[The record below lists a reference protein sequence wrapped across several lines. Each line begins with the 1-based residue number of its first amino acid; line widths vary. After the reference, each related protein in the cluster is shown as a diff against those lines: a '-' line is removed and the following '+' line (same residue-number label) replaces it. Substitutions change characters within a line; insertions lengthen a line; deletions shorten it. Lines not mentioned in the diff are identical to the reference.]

1 MYLKLKEHE
10 MGEKNPRPLLTNI
23 LNMEGNCPG
32 SKIHWKRAILCSLT
46 NVCPGKYKADF
57 FGK

>member
-1 MYLKLKEHE
+1 MCLKLKEHE
-10 MGEKNPRPLLTNI
+10 MGEKNLRPVLTNI
-23 LNMEGNCPG
+23 LNMEDSCPG

-46 NVCPGKYKADF
+46 HVCTEKYKAEF